1 MPYSDKVIENF
12 RDASHYGRMEDADA
26 VGQVGNIKCGDV
38 MWIYLKVRDDV
49 ITEAS
54 FETFGCVAAIA
65 ASNVAIEMIIGKTLD
80 QALQVSNRDVVDALD
95 GLPPEKLHC
104 SVLAEEGIGK
114 AIAAYRKGGEG

>member
-80 QALQVSNRDVVDALD
+80 QALKVSNQDVVDALD

-104 SVLAEEGIGK
+104 SVLAEEGIRK
-114 AIAAYRKGGEG
+114 AIDGYREGRED

>member
-12 RDASHYGRMEDADA
+12 RDAGHYGRMEDADA
-26 VGQVGNIKCGDV
+26 VGRVGNIKCGDV
-38 MWIYLKVRDDV
+38 MWIYLKVRDEV

-65 ASNVAIEMIIGKTLD
+65 ASNMAIEMIIGKTLD
-80 QALQVSNRDVVDALD
+80 QALKVSNRDVVDALD

-104 SVLAEEGIGK
+104 SVLAEEGIHK
-114 AIAAYRKGGEG
+114 AIRDYRKGGED